1 MASRKTKPSAST
13 RTKTRRSRSRRAG
26 ARVVR
31 GRELRWTC
39 PASWI
44 PGSPRGRKAIEVDP
58 SERLFGQERALEA
71 IELGLGVRA
80 PGYNVFISG
89 IGGTDKTEVVRQLL
103 AKLQLTCAMPRDH
116 VFLFNFQ
123 DPMQPRHLALPP
135 GGGERLREGMESW
148 VSALRSALPK
158 LLRSEDHLAR
168 RQALFERYRK
178 AEKQL
183 LQRLDR
189 RMRAVRLGLATVEE
203 ESGMRHDI
211 FFRVDGKLLS
221 REQVEALPGK
231 IRPKGA
237 AWKKMREA
245 REKRLPWIDEAMR
258 KSRALGLRLLR
269 ESRRLD
275 EAVVHGAVKDLTL
288 ALADELEADLPLGSW
303 LGECASFALNNSR
316 LFVRREGNAESEESS
331 EDNSS
336 RLGLEVFEVNIV
348 RSVRDDACPIVHEP
362 HPNYSNLF
370 GTVERT
376 RMQSGPGHV
385 HMAVRPGSI
394 LGADGGFMV
403 LDARDILRESQV
415 WRALKRTLQSSSL
428 AVHALENLSPL
439 GVTGARPEAI
449 ELDIKVVL
457 VGDNGLYEGLHD
469 EDFDFLH
476 IFKVKAEFDDSLP
489 LAKEHVAR
497 LVRCL
502 RGVGS
507 QENLLPFSRTGLQ
520 ALVERGVRDAGG
532 RGRLSSRLPQLGDYA
547 REASWHAARA
557 GGKQIDRDA
566 VEVARRSFRA
576 QHALDAE
583 WYQRQMED
591 GIYRIA
597 TEGEHIGM
605 VNGLTVVTLGPLGF
619 GRPARV
625 AASVTGGDDSLTSL
639 DREVDLAGHIHNKG
653 LLTVE
658 QYLRA
663 RYGAQRSLPTR
674 TSLVFEQNYG
684 PIDGD
689 SASSTELYAVLSAI
703 AEVPIR
709 QDIAVTGAVDLRG
722 GLTAVGG
729 INEKVEGFYD
739 LCVSRGLTGNQGC
752 LIPEVNVADLMLPHH
767 VVEDIT
773 AGRFH
778 LFAAD
783 NADQA
788 LALLTG
794 LPAKELHA
802 KVEARLD
809 ALEKASKDQD
819 KDDNKDEAKGDK
831 DSKGSK

>member
-13 RTKTRRSRSRRAG
+13 RSKSTRTRRRAAV
-26 ARVVR
+26 ARPIKE
-31 GRELRWTC
+31 RELRWTC

-44 PGSPRGRKAIEVDP
+44 PATPRGRRAEDIDP
-58 SERLFGQERALEA
+58 SERLFGQERALAA

-80 PGYNVFISG
+80 PGYNVFVSG
-89 IGGTDKTEVVRQLL
+89 IGGTDRTEVVRQLL

-135 GGGERLREGMESW
+135 GGAEHLREGMESW
-148 VSALRSALPK
+148 IGALRTALPK

-183 LQRLDR
+183 LHRLDR
-189 RMRAVRLGLATVEE
+189 RMRAVRLGLATVED
-203 ESGMRHDI
+203 ESGIRHDI
-211 FFRVDGKLLS
+211 LFRVDDKLLS
-221 REQVEALPGK
+221 SEQVEALPGK

-245 REKRLPWIDEAMR
+245 REKRLPWVDEAMR

-275 EAVVHGAVKDLTL
+275 EAVVQGAVQDLTL
-288 ALADELEADLPLGSW
+288 ALADELEANLALGSW

-316 LFVRREGNAESEESS
+316 LFLRRESNQESEETTEDSS
-331 EDNSS
+331 T

-348 RSVRDDACPIVHEP
+348 RSVRDNACPIVHEP

-376 RMQSGPGHV
+376 RMQSGPGYV

-497 LVRCL
+497 LVHCL
-502 RGVGS
+502 RGVGK
-507 QENLLPFSRTGLQ
+507 QEELLPFAKTGLQ

-532 RGRLSSRLPQLGDYA
+532 RGRLSSRLPQLSDYA
-547 REASWHAARA
+547 REASWHAARRK
-557 GGKQIDRDA
+557 GKQIDREA
-566 VEVARRSFRA
+566 VEIARRSFRA

-583 WYQRQMED
+583 WYQRQMEE
-591 GIYRIA
+591 GLYRISTDGTA
-597 TEGEHIGM
+597 IGM

-625 AASVTGGDDSLTSL
+625 SASVTGGDDSLTSL

-663 RYGAQRSLPTR
+663 RYGAHRSLPTR

-689 SASSTELYAVLSAI
+689 SASSTELYAVLSAL
-703 AEVPIR
+703 AEAPIR
-709 QDIAVTGAVDLRG
+709 QEVAVTGAIDLRG

-739 LCVSRGLTGNQGC
+739 LCKSRGLTGTQGC
-752 LIPEVNVADLMLPHH
+752 LIPEINVADLMLPHH
-767 VVEDIT
+767 VVEDIQ

-778 LFAAD
+778 LFGAEHV
-783 NADQA
+783 DQA

-794 LPAKELHA
+794 IPAEEMHR

-809 ALEKASKDQD
+809 ALEKANKEHD
-819 KDDNKDEAKGDK
+819 KDDAKDDK
-831 DSKGSK
+831 DSKESK

>member
-1 MASRKTKPSAST
+1 MAK
-13 RTKTRRSRSRRAG
+13 
-26 ARVVR
+26 
-31 GRELRWTC
+31 ELRWTC

-44 PGSPRGRKAIEVDP
+44 PAAPRGKKAWEVGP

-80 PGYNVFISG
+80 AGYNVFISG
-89 IGGTDKTEVVRQLL
+89 VGGTDRTEVVRELL
-103 AKLQLTCAMPRDH
+103 AKLQLRCEMPRDH
-116 VFLFNFQ
+116 VYLFNFQ

-135 GGGERLREGMESW
+135 GGGKRLQEGMESW
-148 VSALRSALPK
+148 VSALRTAVPK
-158 LLRSEDHLAR
+158 LLRSGDHLGR

-178 AEKQL
+178 AERQL

-189 RMRAVRLGLATVEE
+189 RMRAVRLGLATVED
-203 ESGMRHDI
+203 ESGQRHDI
-211 FFRVDGKLLS
+211 LFRVDGKLLS
-221 REQVEALPGK
+221 AEQVEALPGK

-269 ESRRLD
+269 ESRALD
-275 EAVVHGAVKDLTL
+275 EAVVQGAVQDLTI
-288 ALADELEADLPLGSW
+288 ALAEELHADLDLGAW
-303 LGECASFALNNSR
+303 LGDCAGFALNHSR
-316 LFVRREGNAESEESS
+316 LFLRKDKPEGEEQE
-331 EDNSS
+331 EDTSN
-336 RLGLEVFEVNIV
+336 RPGLEVFAVNIV
-348 RSVRDDACPIVHEP
+348 RSVHDDGCPIVHEP
-362 HPNYSNLF
+362 HPSYSNLF

-376 RMQSGPGHV
+376 RMQNGPGHV

-394 LGADGGFMV
+394 LGADGGFLV

-415 WRALKRTLQSSSL
+415 WRALKRTLQSRMLS
-428 AVHALENLSPL
+428 VHALENLSPL
-439 GVTGARPEAI
+439 GVTGARPQPI

-489 LAKEHVAR
+489 LEKEHVAR

-502 RGVGS
+502 RGLGH
-507 QENLLPFSRTGLQ
+507 QEQLLPFAKSGLQ
-520 ALVERGVRDAGG
+520 ALIERGVRDAGG
-532 RGRLSSRLPQLGDYA
+532 RGRLSSRLPQLADYA
-547 REASWHAARA
+547 RESSWHAARQGA
-557 GGKQIDRDA
+557 KEIDREA
-566 VEVARRSFRA
+566 VEIARRAFRA

-583 WYQRQMED
+583 WYQRQMEE
-591 GIYRIA
+591 GLYRID
-597 TEGEHIGM
+597 TSGHEVGM

-663 RYGAQRSLPTR
+663 RYGPTRSLPIR

-689 SASSTELYAVLSAI
+689 SASSTELYAVLSAL
-703 AEVPIR
+703 AELPVR
-709 QDIAVTGAVDLRG
+709 QDIAVTGAIDLRG

-729 INEKVEGFYD
+729 INEKIEGFYD
-739 LCVSRGLTGNQGC
+739 LCRQRGLSGTQGA
-752 LIPEVNVADLMLPHH
+752 LIPAINVRDLMLPHH
-767 VVEDIT
+767 LVADIE
-773 AGRFH
+773 AGNFH
-778 LFAAD
+778 LWCAEHI
-783 NADQA
+783 DQA
-788 LALLTG
+788 LELLTG
-794 LPAKELHA
+794 VPPKELHA
-802 KVEARLD
+802 RVVARLD
-809 ALEKASKDQD
+809 VLEKAAKDHDKDHDKDKDQD
-819 KDDNKDEAKGDK
+819 KERNA
-831 DSKGSK
+831 